1 MAIFSPTEITDNYM
15 RASVGK
21 AASPAW
27 RLFLLAVAAGVL
39 IGLGAVTSS
48 TAAHGL
54 ENAGL
59 VRLMSGLIFPVGLMM
74 VILMGT
80 ELFTGNALMV
90 TAAIDGQI
98 TWGRLF
104 RNWGIV
110 FLGNLVGAVALAAC
124 MAFFGQLN
132 IGGGDLAVYT
142 AKVAA
147 AKNALPWMNA
157 FVLGIFCN
165 LMVCI
170 AVYQANTA
178 QDTAGKVLAIFFPIM
193 GFVLA
198 GFEHCVADMYY
209 VPAGIFAYLNPAY
222 TGLIDAAPPLRR
234 LHLREPHSRDLGQ
247 HRWRRGRGA
256 GHVRLPW
263 HEEGVEESAEFF
275 RNVGNSVRFC
285 GFPAGALAKHGRRPM
300 IGAWQT
306 D

>member
-1 MAIFSPTEITDNYM
+1 MAIFTPTEITDNYM
-15 RASVGK
+15 NASVAK
-21 AASPAW
+21 AESPAW

-54 ENAGL
+54 DNVGL

-80 ELFTGNALMV
+80 ELFTGNALMI
-90 TAAIDGQI
+90 TAALDGRI
-98 TWGRLF
+98 TWAQLL

-110 FLGNLVGAVALAAC
+110 FAGNFVGAVGLAAC
-124 MAFFGQLN
+124 MAFFGQLS

-142 AKVAA
+142 ARVAA
-147 AKNALPWMNA
+147 TKNGLPWLNA

-178 QDTAGKVLAIFFPIM
+178 QDTAGRILGIFFPIM

-209 VPAGIFAYLNPAY
+209 VPAGIFAYMNPAY
-222 TGLIDAAPPLRR
+222 TGMIDASGINVALLNFGDFITANVIPVT
-234 LHLREPHSRDLGQ
+234 LGNIVGGVAVGLTMYAC
-247 HRWRRGRGA
+247 HRTKR
-256 GHVRLPW
+256 
-263 HEEGVEESAEFF
+263 
-275 RNVGNSVRFC
+275 
-285 GFPAGALAKHGRRPM
+285 AK
-300 IGAWQT
+300 
-306 D
+306 

>member
-1 MAIFSPTEITDNYM
+1 MALFTPTEITDNYAK
-15 RASVGK
+15 ASIAK
-21 AASPAW
+21 AESPAW
-27 RLFLLAVAAGVL
+27 RLFLLAVAAGVF

-48 TAAHGL
+48 TAAHAL
-54 ENAGL
+54 ENAGM
-59 VRLMSGLIFPVGLMM
+59 VRLVSGLIFPIGLMM
-74 VILMGT
+74 VILLGT

-90 TAAIDGQI
+90 TAAVS
-98 TWGRLF
+98 GRISWKLLL

-110 FLGNLVGAVALAAC
+110 FLGNLAGAVVLAAL

-209 VPAGIFAYLNPAY
+209 VPAGIFAYMNPAY
-222 TGLIDAAPPLRR
+222 TGLIDAAGINVALLNFGDFIFANLIPVT
-234 LHLREPHSRDLGQ
+234 LGNIV
-247 HRWRRGRGA
+247 G
-256 GHVRLPW
+256 
-263 HEEGVEESAEFF
+263 GVA
-275 RNVGNSVRFC
+275 VGLVMYAC
-285 GFPAGALAKHGRRPM
+285 HGTKR
-300 IGAWQT
+300 A
-306 D
+306 

>member
-15 RASVGK
+15 RGLRGQGRLAGM
-21 AASPAW
+21 AAVPAGGG
-27 RLFLLAVAAGVL
+27 RRRAHRARRGHLVHGRPRPGERRAR
-39 IGLGAVTSS
+39 
-48 TAAHGL
+48 AAHVGAHL
-54 ENAGL
+54 
-59 VRLMSGLIFPVGLMM
+59 PVGLMM

-222 TGLIDAAPPLRR
+222 TGLIDAA
-234 LHLREPHSRDLGQ
+234 GI
-247 HRWRRGRGA
+247 
-256 GHVRLPW
+256 
-263 HEEGVEESAEFF
+263 
-275 RNVGNSVRFC
+275 NT
-285 GFPAGALAKHGRRPM
+285 ALLNFGDFIFANLIP
-300 IGAWQT
+300 
-306 D
+306 

>member
-1 MAIFSPTEITDNYM
+1 MSIFTPTEITDNYM
-15 RASVGK
+15 KASVGK

-27 RLFLLAVAAGVL
+27 RLFVLAVAAGLL
-39 IGLGAVTSS
+39 IGLGGVTSS

-80 ELFTGNALMV
+80 ELFTGNALMI
-90 TAAIDGQI
+90 TAALDGKI
-98 TWGRLF
+98 TWARLL

-110 FLGNLVGAVALAAC
+110 FAGNLVGAVALAAC

-147 AKNALPWMNA
+147 SKNALPWANA
-157 FVLGIFCN
+157 FVLG
-165 LMVCI
+165 
-170 AVYQANTA
+170 
-178 QDTAGKVLAIFFPIM
+178 IFFPIM

-209 VPAGIFAYLNPAY
+209 VPAGIFAYMNPAY
-222 TGLIDAAPPLRR
+222 TGLIDAAGINVALLNFGDFICANLIPVT
-234 LHLREPHSRDLGQ
+234 LGNIV
-247 HRWRRGRGA
+247 G
-256 GHVRLPW
+256 
-263 HEEGVEESAEFF
+263 GVL
-275 RNVGNSVRFC
+275 VGLVMYAC
-285 GFPAGALAKHGRRPM
+285 HATKKA
-300 IGAWQT
+300 
-306 D
+306 

>member
-1 MAIFSPTEITDNYM
+1 MPIFSPTEITDNYM
-15 RASVGK
+15 KASVGK

-27 RLFLLAVAAGVL
+27 RLFVLAVAAGLL
-39 IGLGAVTSS
+39 IGLGGVTSS
-48 TAAHGL
+48 TAAHAL
-54 ENAGL
+54 DNAGM
-59 VRLMSGLIFPVGLMM
+59 VRLVSGLIFPVGLMM

-80 ELFTGNALMV
+80 ELFTGNALMI
-90 TAAIDGQI
+90 TAALDGRI
-98 TWGRLF
+98 TWGRLL

-110 FLGNLVGAVALAAC
+110 FAGNLVGAVALAAC

-142 AKVAA
+142 AMVGA
-147 AKNALPWMNA
+147 AKSSMPWMNA

-178 QDTAGKVLAIFFPIM
+178 QDTAGRILGIFFPIM

-222 TGLIDAAPPLRR
+222 TGMIDAAGVHTAVLTFGQFITANLIPVT
-234 LHLREPHSRDLGQ
+234 LGNIVGGVLVGLTMYAC
-247 HRWRRGRGA
+247 HRT
-256 GHVRLPW
+256 
-263 HEEGVEESAEFF
+263 
-275 RNVGNSVRFC
+275 
-285 GFPAGALAKHGRRPM
+285 K
-300 IGAWQT
+300 T
-306 D
+306 KKD